1 MEEFGKMV
9 INFLSNF
16 FFASRVPAWVS
27 KSSRRNLLFND
38 RTYRVRHSENKPGL
52 KLHFRSQCFK
62 TQMVLSRV
70 GHAWYHSLLP
80 NLHANLD
87 LWVTNLQADEII
99 AVRTKTIVCRKCIE
113 MIFKCELTPT
123 TRRQEPNQ
131 CMEQSK
137 DPARRGH
144 GGHKKR
150 RQSQVDYI
158 SVSPSGQTDW
168 ALEMSDMNGSRV
180 PTSDTWKDITGRRE
194 TKTSRR
200 SNRIGSH
207 ERREGKKIPSC

>member
-1 MEEFGKMV
+1 
-9 INFLSNF
+9 
-16 FFASRVPAWVS
+16 
-27 KSSRRNLLFND
+27 
-38 RTYRVRHSENKPGL
+38 
-52 KLHFRSQCFK
+52 
-62 TQMVLSRV
+62 
-70 GHAWYHSLLP
+70 
-80 NLHANLD
+80 
-87 LWVTNLQADEII
+87 
-99 AVRTKTIVCRKCIE
+99 
-113 MIFKCELTPT
+113 
-123 TRRQEPNQ
+123 
-131 CMEQSK
+131 MEQSK

-207 ERREGKKIPSC
+207 ESREGKKNSIMLKGLESFELLIALIREERAIRER